1 MPLKDW
7 CISSMSAKELQ
18 QDLNK
23 KLDRIPGMSIT
34 AMNLNPIGR
43 GGSGKQLEF
52 NLQTL
57 S

>member
-1 MPLKDW
+1 
-7 CISSMSAKELQ
+7 MSAKELQ